1 MFSSNYYYLVAGL
14 PELTLEQGKLAFGT
28 DRLREELTEG
38 LSAADY
44 KAFENLLLVFD
55 NQNLLHLLGLMP
67 EKSPV
72 DGVFSFARM
81 AEEMKEP
88 HSLRPYMIRFIESF
102 RAETRLHPQLSPV
115 NEFTLHYYNEMLGLR
130 SGFLKQW
137 FEFELN
143 LRNVLLVLSG
153 RKNGL
158 SVENHVIP
166 ANEIAEIM
174 RRSNARDLGI
184 SSEWIWAEKIIQLNE
199 IPNLMQREKAIDILR
214 WQFLDELNTFN
225 YFSAEVLM
233 AFYIKLG
240 MIERWLKLDKT
251 TGEELFRQLI
261 GDLQNSYEFPN
272 EFSIKDGRK

>member
-1 MFSSNYYYLVAGL
+1 MFSSNYYFLVAGL
-14 PELTLEQGKLAFGT
+14 PELTLEQGKLVFGT
-28 DRLREELTEG
+28 DRLREDLREG

-44 KAFENLLLVFD
+44 KTFENLLLVYD
-55 NQNLLHLLGLMP
+55 NQNLLHLLGMMP

-72 DGVFSFARM
+72 DGVFSYATM

-88 HSLRPYMIRFIESF
+88 RSLRPYMMRFIESY
-102 RAETRLHPQLSPV
+102 RAETRLYPQLSPV
-115 NEFTLHYYNEMLGLR
+115 NEFTLHFYNEMLALKND
-130 SGFLKQW
+130 FLKQW

-153 RKNGL
+153 KRNGI
-158 SVENHVIP
+158 SVENQVIP
-166 ANEIAEIM
+166 ANELAEIM

-184 SSEWIWAEKIIQLNE
+184 SSEWGWAEKVIQIAE
-199 IPNLMQREKAIDILR
+199 IPNLMQREKATDILR
-214 WQFLDELNTFN
+214 WQYLDELNTFN
-225 YFSAEVLM
+225 YFRTEVLL

>member
-1 MFSSNYYYLVAGL
+1 MFSSNYYFLVAGL
-14 PELTLEQGKLAFGT
+14 PELTLEQGKLVFGT
-28 DRLREELTEG
+28 DRLREDLREG

-44 KAFENLLLVFD
+44 KTFENLLLVYD
-55 NQNLLHLLGLMP
+55 NQNLLHLLGMMP

-72 DGVFSFARM
+72 DGVFSYALM
-81 AEEMKEP
+81 ADEMKEP
-88 HSLRPYMIRFIESF
+88 RSLRPYMMRFIESY
-102 RAETRLHPQLSPV
+102 RAETRLYPQLSPV
-115 NEFTLHYYNEMLGLR
+115 NEFTLHFYNEMLALKND
-130 SGFLKQW
+130 FLKQW

-153 RKNGL
+153 KRNGI
-158 SVENHVIP
+158 SVENQVIP
-166 ANEIAEIM
+166 ANELAEIM

-184 SSEWIWAEKIIQLNE
+184 SSEWGWAEKVIQIAE
-199 IPNLMQREKAIDILR
+199 IPNLMQREKATDILR
-214 WQFLDELNTFN
+214 WQYLDELNTFN
-225 YFSAEVLM
+225 YFSTEVLL

>member
-1 MFSSNYYYLVAGL
+1 MFSSNYYFLVAGL
-14 PELTLEQGKLAFGT
+14 PELTLEQGKLLFGT
-28 DRLREELTEG
+28 DRLREDLREG

-44 KAFENLLLVFD
+44 KTFENLLLVYD
-55 NQNLLHLLGLMP
+55 NQNLLHLLGMMP
-67 EKSPV
+67 EKSPA
-72 DGVFSFARM
+72 DGVFSYALM

-88 HSLRPYMIRFIESF
+88 RSLRPYMMRFIESY
-102 RAETRLHPQLSPV
+102 RAETRLYPNLSPI
-115 NEFTLHYYNEMLGLR
+115 NEFTLHFYNEMLALKND
-130 SGFLKQW
+130 FLKQW

-153 RKNGL
+153 KRNGI
-158 SVENHVIP
+158 SIENQVIP
-166 ANEIAEIM
+166 ANELAEIM

-184 SSEWIWAEKIIQLNE
+184 SSEWGWAEKVIQIAE
-199 IPNLMQREKAIDILR
+199 IPNLMQREKATDILR
-214 WQFLDELNTFN
+214 WQYLDELNTFN
-225 YFSAEVLM
+225 YFNTEVLF

>member
-1 MFSSNYYYLVAGL
+1 MFSSNYYFLVAGL
-14 PELTLEQGKLAFGT
+14 PELTLEQGKLVFGT
-28 DRLREELTEG
+28 DRLREDLREG

-44 KAFENLLLVFD
+44 KTFENLLLVYD
-55 NQNLLHLLGLMP
+55 NQNLLHLLGMMP

-72 DGVFSFARM
+72 DGVFSYALM

-88 HSLRPYMIRFIESF
+88 RSLRPYMMRFIESY
-102 RAETRLHPQLSPV
+102 RAETRLYPQLSPV
-115 NEFTLHYYNEMLGLR
+115 NEFTLHFYNEMLALKND
-130 SGFLKQW
+130 FLKQW

-153 RKNGL
+153 KRNGI
-158 SVENHVIP
+158 SVENQVIP
-166 ANEIAEIM
+166 ANELAEIM

-184 SSEWIWAEKIIQLNE
+184 SSEWGWAEKVIQIAE
-199 IPNLMQREKAIDILR
+199 IPNLMQREKATDILR
-214 WQFLDELNTFN
+214 WQYLDELNTFN
-225 YFSAEVLM
+225 YFSTEVLL

-240 MIERWLKLDKT
+240 MIERWLKLDKS